1 MKVHVEKFAD
11 GLAIRIPKP
20 LAAQLGLVNHSPVE
34 LSLHGENLI
43 ITPLERSGP
52 KLSDLLA
59 GVTPDTRHD
68 AIDTSAAVGKEA
80 W

>member
-1 MKVHVEKFAD
+1 MKTRVEKLDD

-34 LSLHGENLI
+34 LSPHGEKSV
-43 ITPLERSGP
+43 ITPPKRPGP

-59 GVTPDTRHD
+59 GVTPDTLHD
-68 AIDTSAAVGKEA
+68 AIDTGAAVGKEA

>member
-1 MKVHVEKFAD
+1 MKTRVEKLDD

-34 LSLHGENLI
+34 LSLHGEKSV
-43 ITPLERSGP
+43 ITPPKRPGP

-59 GVTPDTRHD
+59 GVTPDTLHD
-68 AIDTSAAVGKEA
+68 AIDTGAAVGKEE

>member
-1 MKVHVEKFAD
+1 MKVYVEKFAD

-34 LSLHGENLI
+34 LSLHGEKLI

-59 GVTPDTRHD
+59 GVTPDTLHD